1 MPTKKLLTSLLF
13 MFGLTACSTTTQP
26 HPYLLK
32 ASRTT
37 ACQEEIEKT
46 IASLI
51 HAQNLTI
58 SKDVFTKTSSLQL
71 SNQKDGILT
80 KSPIFNDVGGRKTL
94 LLYKENS
101 ALFIGLLNKKK
112 GLVTSQKLNGCLE

>member
-1 MPTKKLLTSLLF
+1 VPTKLLISLLF

-26 HPYLLK
+26 QPYLLK

-37 ACQEEIEKT
+37 ACQEEIEKS

-51 HAQNLTI
+51 HAQHLSV
-58 SKDVFTKTSSLQL
+58 SKDVFSKTSSLHL
-71 SNQKDGILT
+71 TNQKDGILT
-80 KSPIFNDVGGRKTL
+80 KSPIFNDLRGRKTL

-101 ALFIGLLNKKK
+101 TLFIGLLNKKK
-112 GLVTSQKLNGCLE
+112 DVIKSQKLNGCLE